1 MQGDSLILYKTIG
14 KLIKKVKEEKG
25 IKYTELCYEND
36 ISTSTYDNIV
46 SANKQSNFYNIAKVI
61 KALGLNFETFG
72 KLLDDE
78 LPKNFLDGQ

>member
-14 KLIKKVKEEKG
+14 KLIKKVKKEKG

-46 SANKQSNFYNIAKVI
+46 SAKKQSNFYNIAKVV